1 MPRTGS
7 PWQPWKSALR
17 AMTPLSKTM
26 IVIVGRDSKE
36 VILKV
41 YPAGYSRHGA
51 LIEQL
56 MQDPKTLLIDT
67 RYSPNS
73 KMPQW
78 TGSALKA
85 KYGDRYRFAGK
96 FLGNVNYKGG
106 PMTLANPARGIEGL
120 VMYLN
125 EGYDLILLCQ
135 CPEFSACH
143 RRLIVDLLRGAMP
156 SVEVVMPEQIDQV
169 SKRGK

>member
-1 MPRTGS
+1 MAYPRMQSDSLTI
-7 PWQPWKSALR
+7 ADLINVR
-17 AMTPLSKTM
+17 SKKM
-26 IVIVGRDSKE
+26 N
-36 VILKV
+36 KV

-106 PMTLANPARGIEGL
+106 PMTLANPARGIQGL

-143 RRLIVDLLRGAMP
+143 RRLIVDLLQGAMP
-156 SVEVVMPEQIDQV
+156 EVGVVMPEQIE